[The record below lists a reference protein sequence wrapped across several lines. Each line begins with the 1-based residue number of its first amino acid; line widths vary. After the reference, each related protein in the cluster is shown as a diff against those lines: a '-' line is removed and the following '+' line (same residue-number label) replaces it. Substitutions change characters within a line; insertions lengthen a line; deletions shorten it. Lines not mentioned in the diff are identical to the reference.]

1 MQQVH
6 IQLKKYILLCVNS
19 MKKLLILL
27 FSLTLSFS
35 SLADNIT
42 KGICM
47 ANFYE
52 DKLQIFQKDFLTID
66 SNELL
71 TVCNEGDILNLGGFE
86 FFDTPEYIES
96 LDTLNLDAREWETQF
111 DYQMERMSNSS
122 SSKFSLSLI
131 MAKYCD
137 LKETHIIGNE
147 ILVCKLVDRDL
158 K

>member
-1 MQQVH
+1 
-6 IQLKKYILLCVNS
+6 

-86 FFDTPEYIES
+86 FFDEPKYIES
-96 LDTLNLDAREWETQF
+96 LDTLNLDAQEWETQF
-111 DYQMERMSNSS
+111 DLLMERMSDSS
-122 SSKFSLSLI
+122 SVKFSLSLI

>member
-1 MQQVH
+1 
-6 IQLKKYILLCVNS
+6 
-19 MKKLLILL
+19 MKKLLLLL
-27 FSLTLSFS
+27 FVSLSFS

-47 ANFYE
+47 ANIHE
-52 DKLQIFQKDFLTID
+52 DGLELFRKDFPIID

-86 FFDTPEYIES
+86 FFDEPKYIES
-96 LDTLNLDAREWETQF
+96 LDTLNLDAEEWKNQF

-122 SSKFSLSLI
+122 SSKFKLSLI